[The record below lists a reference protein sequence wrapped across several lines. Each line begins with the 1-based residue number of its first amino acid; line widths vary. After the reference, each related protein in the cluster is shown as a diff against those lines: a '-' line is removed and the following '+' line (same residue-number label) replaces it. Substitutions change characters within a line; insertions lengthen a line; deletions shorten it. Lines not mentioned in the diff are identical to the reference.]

1 MPEFD
6 GAWGKSHAAAFA
18 NANFGSATSRTTLL
32 AKRLLGSAS
41 THLAADFSMR
51 GANLG
56 ASRYMRSVA
65 VAFSGPATPVIARLP
80 SPCSFAPRYFANSA
94 AVRFIRTSFSFAR
107 KLFGAPIRSLNFD
120 RLERIYRRLSRRAS
134 LPALVN
140 PEPLVRMLAHVGF
153 NHSHEARGILTHVR
167 IFIAG
172 AHKLERA
179 CELQVIFLLIGV
191 PRQKPRNDRSIRAQR
206 DSCDAR
212 CGGSWFAKK
221 IHEDTFVEQCVRVG
235 QNADRAAFAKHFQNS
250 ARGTVFFDRT
260 IPGKTAIAI
269 DERVYAGIGNGT
281 HQEMKRVTVESMREW
296 RKFPGAHV
304 AGEE

>member
-6 GAWGKSHAAAFA
+6 GARGKSHAAAFA

-32 AKRLLGSAS
+32 AKRLLGGAS

-80 SPCSFAPRYFANSA
+80 SPCSFAPRYCANSA
-94 AVRFIRTSFSFAR
+94 ALRFIRTSFLFAR

-120 RLERIYRRLSRRAS
+120 RLERIYRRFSRRAS

-153 NHSHEARGILTHVR
+153 NHSHEARGILTHVG

-179 CELQVIFLLIGV
+179 CKLQAIFLLAGI
-191 PRQKPRNDRSIRAQR
+191 PHQKSRHDGRIRSQR
-206 DSCDAR
+206 DPCNARR
-212 CGGSWFAKK
+212 CGSL
-221 IHEDTFVEQCVRVG
+221 V
-235 QNADRAAFAKHFQNS
+235 
-250 ARGTVFFDRT
+250 ARG
-260 IPGKTAIAI
+260 
-269 DERVYAGIGNGT
+269 
-281 HQEMKRVTVESMREW
+281 
-296 RKFPGAHV
+296 
-304 AGEE
+304 